1 MLSSATSLERSLS
14 TTAVTLMKSF
24 NDDND
29 DDDDSMVRDV
39 VVRKFTQPL
48 HFKII
53 ISTVQYCTVS

>member
-1 MLSSATSLERSLS
+1 
-14 TTAVTLMKSF
+14 MKSF

-53 ISTVQYCTVS
+53 ISTVLYCKLVC